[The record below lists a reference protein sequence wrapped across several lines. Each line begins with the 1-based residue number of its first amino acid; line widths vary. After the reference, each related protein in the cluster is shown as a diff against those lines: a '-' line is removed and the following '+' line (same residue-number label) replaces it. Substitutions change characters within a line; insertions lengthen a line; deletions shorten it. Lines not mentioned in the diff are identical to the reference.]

1 MEIAAEDADKI
12 RLIRIG
18 GSRMPNPEK
27 DTPTV
32 RNQVESTAGENVI
45 TDHIPEKT
53 RRTVPTVYP
62 DLEYINR
69 TLP

>member
-1 MEIAAEDADKI
+1 
-12 RLIRIG
+12 
-18 GSRMPNPEK
+18 MPNPEK

-32 RNQVESTAGENVI
+32 KNQVESTAGENVI